1 MSARVHSFRFFRR
14 HLSLCVTLFT
24 LFALLAQPAAAAS
37 RDQLIEGAKKEGEII
52 LYASMNV
59 EEANAMIARFQAK
72 YPFVKVKFN
81 RAGNEKLLTK
91 LFAEARD
98 KGTFADAIQTL
109 GFIMYTLRKKHML
122 GE

>member
-1 MSARVHSFRFFRR
+1 MSTRALSFHSNSR
-14 HLSLCVTLFT
+14 HACFQLLLLSVFLSQSAT
-24 LFALLAQPAAAAS
+24 AAS
-37 RDQLIEGAKKEGEII
+37 RDQLIEGAKKEGEIV

-91 LFAEARD
+91 LFAEAR
-98 KGTFADAIQTL
+98 A
-109 GFIMYTLRKKHML
+109 H
-122 GE
+122 